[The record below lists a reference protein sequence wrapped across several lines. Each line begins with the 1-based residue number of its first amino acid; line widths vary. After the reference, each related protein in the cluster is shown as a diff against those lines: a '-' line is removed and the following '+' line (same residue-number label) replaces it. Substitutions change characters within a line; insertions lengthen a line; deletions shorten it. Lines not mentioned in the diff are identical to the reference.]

1 MSGRAHGLL
10 GRRWVETR
18 KSSAAD
24 ANGDVGGCGIEKE
37 EEGAGGSAC
46 TRRTSAGEGT
56 AGHGHAEARQS
67 SALASARE
75 RNKRVGNHMREQSGS
90 SSTWV
95 GRSDSLHCHCTVAGA
110 SIKNNWT
117 RHSLSHES
125 AHKGVF
131 WIQTFSQ
138 ENCCGVEPG
147 AERL

>member
-56 AGHGHAEARQS
+56 AGRGHGRGKAEQRAGLGERKKQTSQQS
-67 SALASARE
+67 YE
-75 RNKRVGNHMREQSGS
+75 RAEREQQH
-90 SSTWV
+90 V
-95 GRSDSLHCHCTVAGA
+95 GWPIRFIALPLHSCWCLH
-110 SIKNNWT
+110 
-117 RHSLSHES
+117 
-125 AHKGVF
+125 
-131 WIQTFSQ
+131 
-138 ENCCGVEPG
+138 
-147 AERL
+147 